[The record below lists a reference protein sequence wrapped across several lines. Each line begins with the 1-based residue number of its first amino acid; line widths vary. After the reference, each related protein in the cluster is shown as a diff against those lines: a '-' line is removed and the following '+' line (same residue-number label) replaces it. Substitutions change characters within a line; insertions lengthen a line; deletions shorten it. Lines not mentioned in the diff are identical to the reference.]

1 MACACA
7 GSARTKPA
15 RRRARTKCSSSLA
28 SRAIATAWYPR
39 CPSASRSWSSWA
51 GRSSRTPGCC
61 CSTSR
66 APALTTARAWGSA
79 IGSTYWTSADV
90 SPRERRRKSAVTPW
104 SSRPTSANLSSR
116 SPMPS
121 AARPLLTVNEI
132 EAYYGR
138 VCALDSVSLEVA
150 EGSVVALLGANGAGK
165 TTTLRVISGLVRPTR
180 GSVLLDGRR
189 IDGWSPDRMVR
200 AGIVQVPEGRQ
211 IFADLTVRENLL
223 LGGYAR
229 RDLGAARQEASRVF
243 EYFPRLRERLHQRA
257 GTLSGGEQQMLAIG
271 RALMA
276 RPRLLVLDEPSL
288 GLAPMLVKEIFLVIR
303 EIRAAGA
310 TVLLV
315 EQNAHMALEITDHA
329 YVLETGRVILGDRSA
344 ALRQREEVRR
354 AYLGH

>member
-1 MACACA
+1 
-7 GSARTKPA
+7 
-15 RRRARTKCSSSLA
+15 
-28 SRAIATAWYPR
+28 
-39 CPSASRSWSSWA
+39 
-51 GRSSRTPGCC
+51 
-61 CSTSR
+61 
-66 APALTTARAWGSA
+66 
-79 IGSTYWTSADV
+79 
-90 SPRERRRKSAVTPW
+90 
-104 SSRPTSANLSSR
+104 
-116 SPMPS
+116 MPS
-121 AARPLLTVNEI
+121 AARPLLTVNEV

-138 VCALDSVSLEVA
+138 VCALHSVSLEVA

-165 TTTLRVISGLVRPTR
+165 TTTLRVISGLLRPTR
-180 GSVLLDGRR
+180 GSVEFDSKR

-229 RDLGAARQEASRVF
+229 RDLGPAHQEPARVF
-243 EYFPRLRERLHQRA
+243 EYFPRLRERLGQRA

-288 GLAPMLVKEIFLVIR
+288 GLAPMLVKEIFRVIS
-303 EIRAAGA
+303 EIRAAGT

-315 EQNAHMALEITDHA
+315 EQNAHMALDIADQA